1 MLNVK
6 DFGAQGDGVSKDTA
20 PLRAALQNGGTIF
33 FPAGTYLT
41 GSLKIQS
48 KTTLYFAA
56 GARLLASP
64 DEADYF
70 AADYDEDSRHD
81 RHPSPYFFPEE
92 GTAQYGLLYANRSEE
107 IRIFGGT
114 LVADDRSYCREEP
127 IASVITDENSIFA
140 PEYFRQPSSW
150 RRPIRP
156 RPKMMLF
163 KNCRDV
169 KIEGLRV
176 EKAPCFSG
184 WFLHC
189 ESMLFDRLTVRND
202 YDQPCADGLHFSSC
216 KDVLVK
222 NGDFYCGDDCI
233 AVDCA
238 YGKPCENITVE
249 NCILETSIHA
259 VRVYSG
265 LDLDVIY
272 GRNTGAYVKNIRIE
286 NCRIREGCAAL
297 LINACDGD
305 ISDVTFQNNVMEQT
319 FPGTA
324 LCFTAN
330 EGVISNIR
338 VENFRFRG
346 NGAGY
351 FYAEKNGRI
360 DGVTVKNC
368 IFEIEPKPKAWGDG
382 YDAMI
387 THAYSLPYRF
397 VLKNADNVTF
407 DNADIHIG
415 DFDLSE
421 YTPSDLAALKDAIGP
436 ERFNAILAPVK
447 ETISSDHC
455 KNFRKI

>member
-20 PLRAALQNGGTIF
+20 PLR
-33 FPAGTYLT
+33 
-41 GSLKIQS
+41 
-48 KTTLYFAA
+48 
-56 GARLLASP
+56 
-64 DEADYF
+64 
-70 AADYDEDSRHD
+70 
-81 RHPSPYFFPEE
+81 
-92 GTAQYGLLYANRSEE
+92 
-107 IRIFGGT
+107 
-114 LVADDRSYCREEP
+114 
-127 IASVITDENSIFA
+127 
-140 PEYFRQPSSW
+140 
-150 RRPIRP
+150 
-156 RPKMMLF
+156 
-163 KNCRDV
+163 
-169 KIEGLRV
+169 
-176 EKAPCFSG
+176 
-184 WFLHC
+184 
-189 ESMLFDRLTVRND
+189 
-202 YDQPCADGLHFSSC
+202 
-216 KDVLVK
+216 
-222 NGDFYCGDDCI
+222 
-233 AVDCA
+233 
-238 YGKPCENITVE
+238 
-249 NCILETSIHA
+249 
-259 VRVYSG
+259 
-265 LDLDVIY
+265 
-272 GRNTGAYVKNIRIE
+272 
-286 NCRIREGCAAL
+286 AAL

-330 EGVISNIR
+330 EGVISNIK